1 MWEAVEAGARKVGI
15 GKTRGRRKKGGSREK
30 EEREREEEKTK
41 KGENYGSKEGSRG
54 MGNME

>member
-1 MWEAVEAGARKVGI
+1 MEAGARKVRI
-15 GKTRGRRKKGGSREK
+15 GKTKGRRKKGGSREK

-41 KGENYGSKEGSRG
+41 KGENHGSKEGSRG